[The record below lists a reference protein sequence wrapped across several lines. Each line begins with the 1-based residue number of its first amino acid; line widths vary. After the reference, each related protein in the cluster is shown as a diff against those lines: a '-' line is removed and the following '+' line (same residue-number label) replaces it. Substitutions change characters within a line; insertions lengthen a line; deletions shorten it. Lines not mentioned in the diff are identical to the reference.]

1 MIETAARIGAQVF
14 LGSAV
19 FVGCWMLLV
28 MLLALVARIL
38 GGKAD
43 DEKADE

>member
-1 MIETAARIGAQVF
+1 MSKI
-14 LGSAV
+14 SK
-19 FVGCWMLLV
+19 LLV

>member
-1 MIETAARIGAQVF
+1 MIKDAVSIGVQMF

-19 FVGCWMLLV
+19 FVGCWVLLV

-43 DEKADE
+43 DEEADE